1 MEERGMRMSQI
12 SNVFSVYINIVML
25 CIGLYMTFVQ
35 GRNLVDVEHMK
46 REANAVRIMGW
57 IYIVVSIAGFIIMAA
72 F

>member
-46 REANAVRIMGW
+46 REANAVRIMG
-57 IYIVVSIAGFIIMAA
+57 GFIL
-72 F
+72 